1 MKKIL
6 LILFM
11 FILVGGVALAQETAT
26 EEADPIRDKVQQK
39 VEEARTIPFSYIG
52 TVTDIAEQTIQINK
66 HVFNGTTEN
75 SGEIQQ
81 ISVDEDGTTFV
92 KIAKS
97 TTTVSFSDV
106 AIGDFIIAMGY
117 KNGNGVLEAE
127 RVLITTPLEPTT
139 RKTLYGEPS
148 DIASKELTLMDQGG
162 REWSVEFG
170 KSWVGPELSEIEDG
184 DSIVVVGLAEDNTLE
199 ARFLHIVSSSVTEE

>member
-1 MKKIL
+1 
-6 LILFM
+6 M
-11 FILVGGVALAQETAT
+11 FIFVGGAAFAQETAT

-66 HVFNGTTEN
+66 HVFDGATED

-81 ISVDEDGTTFV
+81 ISIDEEETTFV
-92 KIAKS
+92 KIAKN

-139 RKTLYGEPS
+139 RKTLYGKPS
-148 DIASKELTLMDQGG
+148 DIASKGLTLMDQDG

-170 KSWVGPELSEIEDG
+170 KSWVGPELDEIEDG
-184 DSIVVVGLAEDNTLE
+184 DNIIVVGLAEDNTLE
-199 ARFLHIVSSSVTEE
+199 ARFLHIVSSSVTE